1 MIGDNMKIRLGYV
14 ALPLTINITSSS
26 TVTVTNYN
34 KLGVRALKKID
45 ETIDKNLDNLLE
57 ILKYNQ
63 KNNIHFYRLTSK
75 LIPLATFINFDYLKK
90 FKKKYRRISKFI
102 KQNNMRVDLH
112 PDQFIVLNSDRES
125 VVNASIQS
133 LKYHANILKIL
144 DVENPIIIL
153 HLGSSVG
160 GKKKSIERFK
170 NNFYKLDKSIQQM
183 ISLEN
188 DDKVYNIR
196 NVLKVCKEL
205 DIPFTFDYHHYKC
218 NNNGEKIEDYI
229 EDIFYTWIKKGM
241 KPKMHFSSPK
251 SKQKKDFRSHHDYI
265 DSNEFINFLERIKHT
280 NCDFDIMIEAK
291 KKDEAVSKL
300 IRELKYY
307 TEYTFLDETT
317 FKIK

>member
-1 MIGDNMKIRLGYV
+1 MILKFGYV
-14 ALPLTINITSSS
+14 ALPLTIGITSSS
-26 TVTVTNYN
+26 TLTVTNYN

-45 ETIDKNLDNLLE
+45 ETIEKNLDNLYE

-75 LIPLATFINFDYLKK
+75 LIPLATFTNFDYLKK
-90 FKKKYRRISKFI
+90 FKNKYKKISKI
-102 KQNNMRVDLH
+102 ISDNNMRVDLH
-112 PDQFIVLNSDRES
+112 PDQFIVLNSDKES
-125 VVNASIQS
+125 VVSSSINS
-133 LKYHANILKIL
+133 LRYHCNILRMLNIK
-144 DVENPIIIL
+144 NPIIIL

-170 NNFYKLDKSIQQM
+170 KNFLKLDKNIQQM

-218 NNNGEKIEDYI
+218 NNNGEKLEDYI
-229 EDIFYTWIKKGM
+229 EEIFNTWIKRGL
-241 KPKMHFSSPK
+241 KPKVHFSSPK
-251 SKQKKDFRSHHDYI
+251 SKQKKEIRSHHDYI
-265 DSNEFINFLERIKHT
+265 DSTEFIKFVEKVKKI
-280 NCDFDIMIEAK
+280 NCDFDVMIEAK
-291 KKDEAVSKL
+291 KKDEAMFKL

-307 TEYTFLDETT
+307 TEYIFLDETT
-317 FKIK
+317 FKTQ